1 MTFLEGNIME
11 NQRNDL
17 VSLIDKFFVPAAAKT
32 EFYQMIAM
40 NRGFLQKLPG
50 FIEDAHYEHSDEQGN
65 LRYVTVAAWGST
77 QAIDSAK
84 EAVQAEY
91 ERQGFDAATMIER
104 LGITIDR
111 GIYREVELQTI

>member
-1 MTFLEGNIME
+1 MD
-11 NQRNDL
+11 NQKNDL
-17 VSLIDKFFVPAAAKT
+17 VSLIDKFFVPAAAKA
-32 EFYQMIAM
+32 EFYKLVKM
-40 NRGFLQKLPG
+40 NRSFLRKLPG
-50 FIEDAHYEHSDEQGN
+50 FIQDAHYEHTDEQGN

-91 ERQGFDAATMIER
+91 EKQGFDAAAMVER

-111 GIYREVELQTI
+111 AIYQEVELQST